1 MRVNVVQESEELV
14 GKLVRDL
21 LLFSRC
27 ELLLLE
33 ARG

>member
-1 MRVNVVQESEELV
+1 MQGSEELV
-14 GKLVRDL
+14 GALVIEL

-33 ARG
+33 AGS